1 MSIETVRVTPA
12 RFPPTIRTTPNS
24 PSVWA
29 KLNTAAVTTPG
40 NDNGRITRQNVRKAP
55 APNTAEASSSLGST
69 PSNEAISGRTA
80 NGKLYR
86 TEARIS
92 PANQDAKPRANTAID
107 RFPSG
112 PRGPKGT

>member
-24 PSVWA
+24 PRVWA

-55 APNTAEASSSLGST
+55 APSTAEASSSLGST
-69 PSNEAISGRTA
+69 PSNDAISGWTA
-80 NGKLYR
+80 NGKLHS
-86 TEARIS
+86 TEARLN
-92 PANQDAKPRANTAID
+92 PVK
-107 RFPSG
+107 G
-112 PRGPKGT
+112 RGEQLQ